1 MIPKLITVWPQ
12 KGGIGKSFVLTLLH
26 DYLAGE
32 ELAVRTFDLDHANS
46 TFSRYVPETT
56 FVDTEVDADKLG
68 ALDQLVAPLIEK
80 QCSVIVA
87 DNRAAGGDKL
97 ERWLTET
104 DLVRQQAELGFAL
117 IFVAVAVDDKDAI
130 SQIAD
135 LLDRHGSAVRWLV
148 ARNLREGPTL
158 PLFDASTTRK
168 RLREAGAIE
177 IEIPCLAELTRNRL
191 QLANL
196 TVAAGQAAQGLP
208 ILDRSRCIRY
218 TQTVR
223 QQLDGARRLLLE

>member
-12 KGGIGKSFVLTLLH
+12 KGGIGKSFILTLLH
-26 DYLAGE
+26 DYLVGE
-32 ELAVRTFDLDHANS
+32 GLAVRTFDLDHANS

-68 ALDQLVAPLIEK
+68 ALDQLVAPLIER
-80 QCSVIVA
+80 QCSIALA

-104 DLVRQQAELGFAL
+104 DLVRQQEELGVQLVFL
-117 IFVAVAVDDKDAI
+117 AVAVDDKDAI
-130 SQIAD
+130 SQVAD
-135 LLDRHGSAVRWLV
+135 LLDRHGSAVRWIV
-148 ARNLREGPTL
+148 ARNLRDGPQL
-158 PLFDASTTRK
+158 PLFDASATRK
-168 RLREAGAIE
+168 RLLDVGAAE

-196 TVAAGQAAQGLP
+196 SVAAGQTAAQLP
-208 ILDRSRCIRY
+208 VLDRSRCVRY
-218 TQTVR
+218 VQAVS
-223 QQLDGARRLLLE
+223 QQLNAARRILIG